1 MNMKR
6 IFILL
11 LLFGTHLAWAQ
22 KPDRLANGKPLEGE
36 IFGQVVDSTSGE
48 KLEFA
53 AVSLYLKDKLVG
65 GTITN
70 ERGKFSME
78 KLAVGTYKVSVQFV
92 GYPVKTISNIRITEK
107 NLVENLG
114 LIQLSSNNIL
124 QEVVVDGSTPNVRYD
139 IDRKVI
145 DVSNLE
151 VDLGQSAVEILENS
165 PSVVVDNDG
174 TVLLRG
180 SSSFTLFID
189 GRPTAMEPSDAL
201 ATIPASN
208 IKEIEIITNPSAKYE
223 AEGATGIMNII
234 TKSNKLEGT
243 SLLMNLTGGNYE
255 NYSGDVS
262 VNVRSKKTE
271 FNVGIDYRN
280 RSRPN
285 DVFSSRIS
293 RFDTS
298 TTEVRNTGDGNWGG
312 ANYGANLEF
321 TWFPNS
327 AHTFSIGT
335 RINKRE
341 HKRLSS
347 TLIEEFEDDAE
358 VFSYFND
365 GNGVYSNATT
375 SAYFSYKH
383 NFNHDKKH
391 YLDVRGV
398 YNYRYGDDVFN
409 TDFLDAD
416 GVKTGGF
423 RNIEKGPSNMVRLNV
438 DYSKTFKKDFVLEA
452 GTQIQFG
459 QNSDDNS
466 NLEYN
471 PLTGGYELVPLYS
484 NSATYVRNIAGAY
497 VMMQNKWNDFG
508 YQVGL
513 RTEYTDR
520 EISSPNFDQ
529 STLINRLDW
538 FPTIHLSYNVNDAN
552 QFLLNYTRRIQRPR
566 SYYLEPFITFSD
578 QYSTRS
584 GNPELN
590 PEYIDAIEL
599 NWINSFENGFVSV
612 ETYLRHVNNYIDRI
626 QIPTDTNN
634 IHNMPFNVGQ
644 TNSIGIEPSLSYKLF
659 DWWKL
664 DVAVNIFYFEI
675 ISERTEINSSS
686 NTTWNSRVTNTFP
699 IRNSWNI
706 QLASRYVGRTVTSQ
720 GEQEGYFSMNGSVR
734 KSFSDNKFALI
745 FQVRDIFSTIRRE
758 SFSFAGNVENYSL
771 RQPRTPFFTLTF
783 SMRLNN
789 YRKKR
794 EQEELDDF

>member
-1 MNMKR
+1 MKLN
-6 IFILL
+6 ILTL
-11 LLFGTHLAWAQ
+11 LLFASLALLAQ
-22 KPDRLANGKPLEGE
+22 QPSGNKPSISGE

-53 AVSLYLKDKLVG
+53 AVSLYMGEKLVN

-70 ERGKFSME
+70 AHGRFSLDQVAPGK
-78 KLAVGTYKVSVQFV
+78 YRVSIQFV
-92 GYPVKTISNIRITEK
+92 GYPVKNISNIAVTKKRSA
-107 NLVENLG
+107 VNLG
-114 LIQLSSNNIL
+114 IIQLKSNNIL
-124 QEVVVDGSTPNVRYD
+124 QEAVVDGSTPSVRYD

-165 PSVVVDNDG
+165 PSVTVDNDG
-174 TVLLRG
+174 VVMLRG

-234 TKSNKLEGT
+234 TKSDKLEGT
-243 SLLMNLTGGNYE
+243 SLLLNVTGGNYD

-262 VNVRSKKTE
+262 VNVRGEKTE
-271 FNVGIDYRN
+271 FNVGMDYRN
-280 RSRPN
+280 RSRPH

-298 TTEVRNTGDGNWGG
+298 TTEIRNTGDGNRGG
-312 ANYGANLEF
+312 GNYGANLEF
-321 TWFPNS
+321 TWFPNT
-327 AHTFSIGT
+327 AHTFSVGT
-335 RINKRE
+335 RLNTRK
-341 HKRLSS
+341 HKMTSFS
-347 TLIEEFEDDAE
+347 LIEEFADDAE
-358 VFSYFND
+358 LYSYYNNGD
-365 GNGVYSNATT
+365 GIYSNATT
-375 SAYFSYKH
+375 STYFSYKY
-383 NFNHDKKH
+383 NINHDKKH

-398 YNYRYGDDVFN
+398 YNYRYGDDVYK

-416 GVKTGGF
+416 GNKTGGF
-423 RNIEKGPSNMVRLNV
+423 KNVEKGPSNMVRINV
-438 DYSKTFKKDFVLEA
+438 DYSKAFKNNLVFEA

-471 PLTGGYELVPLYS
+471 PLTDDYELVPLFS
-484 NSATYVRNIAGAY
+484 NSATYVRNIAGGY
-497 VMMQNKWNDFG
+497 VMMQNKIADFG
-508 YQVGL
+508 YQIGL
-513 RTEYTDR
+513 RAEYTDR

-538 FPTIHLSYNVNDAN
+538 FPTVHLSYNFDDDN
-552 QFLLNYTRRIQRPR
+552 QVLVNYTRRIQRPR
-566 SYYLEPFITFSD
+566 SYYLEPFVTFTD

-590 PEYIDAIEL
+590 PEYIDAVEL
-599 NWINSFENGFVSV
+599 NWITSFDKGFVSI

-634 IHNMPFNVGQ
+634 ILSMPFNVGQ
-644 TNSIGIEPSLSYKLF
+644 TNSIGIEPSFSYKLF
-659 DWWKL
+659 EWWKL
-664 DVAVNIFYFEI
+664 DAAVNIFYFEI
-675 ISERTEINSSS
+675 ISERKEINSSS
-686 NTTWNSRVTNTFP
+686 NTTWNSRLTNTFP
-699 IRNSWNI
+699 MGNDWNI
-706 QLASRYVGRTVTSQ
+706 QVASRYVGRTVTSQ
-720 GEQEGYFSMNGSVR
+720 GEDKGYFTMNGSVR
-734 KSFSDNKFALI
+734 KSFSNNKFALI
-745 FQVRDIFSTIRRE
+745 FQMRDIFSTIRRE
-758 SFSFAGNVENYSL
+758 SISFAGNVENYSL
-771 RQPRTPFFTLTF
+771 RQPRTPFYTLTF

-789 YRKKR
+789 YKKKR
-794 EQEELDDF
+794 QEEEMDDF